1 MHSNMTATNLF
12 NLTLAANNISNS
24 PIDLSQTFPS
34 TPLNAIEPVEIPQSP
49 LNLSTHTLDSLRE
62 PQTLTQ
68 TQGCNLPFE
77 DIFDFNIPIEPRA
90 KQPIPEQTTFADVAG
105 VEEAKQELQEIV
117 DFLKTPERFS
127 KIGATVPKGVLLS
140 GPPGTGKTLLARAVA
155 GEAQVPF
162 HAASG
167 SEFVE
172 LYVGQGAARV
182 RNLFA
187 QARRNTPAIIFI
199 DEIDAVGKQRSSGG
213 PSNNDERE
221 QTLNQLLTE
230 MNGFSAN
237 KDIIVLGA
245 TNRIDTLDSA
255 LLRPGRFDRKVTVD
269 LPDRAGREKIL
280 AVHAAK
286 YVMAADADLTE
297 TAKRTPGFAGADLA
311 NLLNEAAILAVRND
325 RDSVSMVDL
334 NAAIDRVLAGPE
346 KIGTFMSEEHKRLV
360 AYHEAGHAIVAHLS
374 PEFDRVQKVSIIP
387 RGQSGGSTWFI
398 PNEKVAESGL
408 ASRRYLKSN
417 IAVALGGRIAEE
429 IIFDANGVTT
439 GASNDIEKGTQVA
452 RSMVEKYGMS
462 QIGPINIDNDKNSFS
477 RTHSEALAELSD
489 NAVRTLIKEGY
500 DEALSILSNNLDKLD
515 TLAEMLMQKE
525 VIEGK
530 EFRLIM
536 GEPWP

>member
-1 MHSNMTATNLF
+1 MHSNITAASLC
-12 NLTLAANNISNS
+12 NLTLAANNIPSS
-24 PIDLSQTFPS
+24 PIDLNQTFS
-34 TPLNAIEPVEIPQSP
+34 ATPFNAIEPVEIPQSP
-49 LNLSTHTLDSLRE
+49 LNLSTPTLTSLRE
-62 PQTLTQ
+62 PQTLAQ

-77 DIFDFNIPIEPRA
+77 DIFDSNIPIEPRA

-230 MNGFSAN
+230 MNGFAAN

-280 AVHAAK
+280 AVHASK
-286 YVMAADADLTE
+286 YVMAADVDLTE
-297 TAKRTPGFAGADLA
+297 IAKRTPGFAGADLA

-325 RDSVSMVDL
+325 RDSVSMADL
-334 NAAIDRVLAGPE
+334 NAAIDRILAGPE
-346 KIGTFMSEEHKRLV
+346 KIGAFMSEEHKRLV

-374 PEFDRVQKVSIIP
+374 PESDLVQKVSIIP
-387 RGQSGGSTWFI
+387 RGQSGGSTWFT

-408 ASRRYLKSN
+408 ASRRYLKSK

-429 IIFDANGVTT
+429 IIFDKNGVTT
-439 GASNDIEKGTQVA
+439 GASNDIEQLTQIA

-462 QIGPINIDNDKNSFS
+462 SLGPIIIDNDKNSFS

-489 NAVRTLIKEGY
+489 NEVLALIKEGY
-500 DEALSILSNNLDKLD
+500 DEALGILSSNLDKLD
-515 TLAEMLMQKE
+515 IVAEMLIQKE

-530 EFRLIM
+530 EFRSIM
-536 GEPWP
+536 GEPSQ